1 MAGLTHFWTRMGDI
15 PPPAAGAGWVP
26 AAFPERGGGG
36 LRLAKLNALVLA
48 QAPSFYASEIGTGA
62 FDLFQRHGCGRLLA
76 APKDYPPVNVTSG
89 DYALMNAH
97 GEIFLDETRRKRDA
111 AYNHSAA
118 GQRTKAKFKD
128 KGPRHRCTEG
138 ACSASFFSP
147 AHLALH
153 QATVHYHLKSPCPL
167 CGFELSV
174 RGEAGSAAAAS
185 RLAAHQ
191 GAATCALLSKC
202 ACALRQLVLVPHAR
216 VSPLLALA
224 YPRAHPRAHSRAH
237 PRSRHTQSWT
247 SCSAPTTRRA
257 CRCRRWTA
265 CRAGSSSP
273 P

>member
-118 GQRTKAKFKD
+118 GRKAVATFRA
-128 KGPRHRCTEG
+128 KGPAHRCTED
-138 ACSASFFSP
+138 ACLAAFHRP
-147 AHLALH
+147 NELALH
-153 QATVHYHLKSPCPL
+153 QATVHYHLKSRCEL
-167 CGFELSV
+167 CGSELSV
-174 RGEAGSAAAAS
+174 RGKAGSKKSTQQLMKHQAS
-185 RLAAHQ
+185 
-191 GAATCALLSKC
+191 ATCALLSTR
-202 ACALRQLVLVPHAR
+202 ACALRQLVLADTR
-216 VSPLLALA
+216 VSPLLALS
-224 YPRAHPRAHSRAH
+224 YPRAHPRAHSLAH
-237 PRSRHTQSWT
+237 PRSRHTQPWT